1 MRSRPF
7 YIIHMENQ
15 TGFPDLDA
23 YTHNEA
29 LARAYA
35 HQWTDCEPKIYL
47 FYADNIIELTTDNPE
62 YKKINGL
69 GAMTEDYKLEV
80 HYHQLTGFR
89 TQMMDRD
96 AFITTTEQW
105 TELTEGGYCVISET
119 IQYLMSA
126 VCNMIRISKYI
137 KEPMFKAVMKLIY
150 CRYMTLIVLADN
162 LCELD
167 LMSMDRVLQLDPRI
181 ATDDDLDVP
190 GGKEMLILDNY
201 MDLEYLLYLIIK
213 KNA

>member
-1 MRSRPF
+1 MMRSRPF

-15 TGFPDLDA
+15 NGFPDLDA

-35 HQWTDCEPKIYL
+35 HQWTDCKPKIYL
-47 FYADNIIELTTDNPE
+47 FYADNIIELTNDNPE
-62 YKKINGL
+62 YKKIEGL
-69 GAMTEDYKLEV
+69 GSMTEDYKLEV
-80 HYHQLTGFR
+80 HYYQLTGFH
-89 TQMMDRD
+89 TKMMDRD

-105 TELTEGGYCVISET
+105 TAVTDGGYDILSET

-150 CRYMTLIVLADN
+150 YRYMTLIVLADN
-162 LCELD
+162 IVDLD

-181 ATDDDLDVP
+181 GTDELDIP
-190 GGKEMLILDNY
+190 DGKEQLFIDNY
-201 MDLEYLLYLIIK
+201 IDLEYLLYSIIE